1 MVTKTNRIGRKRFLE
16 VAEELFTAHGYR
28 SVSIREIA
36 QKCQVTNAALYY
48 HFPSKEA
55 LYHEVLEY
63 HANNLIERMEQAAR
77 EALSPRQKTE
87 AMLIEYAKISFG
99 RRSPFLQ
106 NRDNAPTIKQNEV
119 PKEFT
124 VKMVHTLLQPLDDII
139 SQAITDGE
147 LKSLPKGNSPAALLV
162 GMLHG
167 QMQYKRICQSSEVDE
182 QDIYLVV
189 DIYWK
194 GLEHKKNS

>member
-1 MVTKTNRIGRKRFLE
+1 MVTKTNRVGRKRFLD

-55 LYHEVLEY
+55 LYHEVMEY
-63 HANNLIERMEQAAR
+63 HANKLTEQMEYAATK
-77 EALSPRQKTE
+77 AQSPRQKTE

-99 RRSPFLQ
+99 RRSPFLLYRQ
-106 NRDNAPTIKQNEV
+106 DASLIKKED
-119 PKEFT
+119 PKEFIGR
-124 VKMVHTLLQPLDDII
+124 MIFTLLQPLEEII
-139 SQAITDGE
+139 SQAIAEGE
-147 LKSLPKGNSPAALLV
+147 LQPLPIGNSPAALLV

-167 QMQYKRICQSSEVDE
+167 QMQHKRVCQSGEVDE
-182 QDIYLVV
+182 HDIYLIV
-189 DIYWK
+189 DIFWK
-194 GLEHKKNS
+194 GLENKNKS